1 MHKIK
6 VLIVDDSAYSRQTL
20 RKLLSNS
27 NSIEILGEAR
37 NGEEGLKKVFDLS
50 PDIVLLDLQMPVIDG
65 FGFLK
70 LLMKKRPLPV
80 IVVTS
85 MRSRQDV
92 FKALELGAV
101 DFVLKPS
108 PSVKMDF
115 EDFRYELLG
124 KIYSIVGIKKSRL
137 NPFSKTREVY
147 KFEDSNDHY
156 ERDQIKAK
164 IVAIGASTGGPLAL
178 QHIVKNLPSR
188 FAASIIISQH
198 MPPGFTRSFA
208 ERLNEW
214 SALPVKEAED
224 GEHVVDGKVLICP
237 GGFHMMV
244 EKGLRGVR
252 IRLIKRK
259 EDDKYI
265 PSVDIMMKSCAE
277 VFGPRTLG
285 IILTGMGN
293 DGKEGVKKIKEVM
306 GQTIAEAE
314 ESCVVFGM
322 PRAALETGAIDKV
335 VPLDRIALEIFKRV
349 I

>member
-6 VLIVDDSAYSRQTL
+6 ILIVDDSAYSRQTL

-37 NGEEGLKKVFDLS
+37 NGEEGLKKVFELS

-85 MRSRQDV
+85 MKSRQDV

-101 DFVLKPS
+101 DFIIKPS
-108 PSVKMDF
+108 PSVKMDY
-115 EDFRYELLG
+115 EDFRNELLS
-124 KIYSIVGIKKSRL
+124 KIYSFIGIKRSRL
-137 NPFSKTREVY
+137 HPFPKTREVF
-147 KFEDSNDHY
+147 KFEDSDDQYGKDH
-156 ERDQIKAK
+156 IKAK

-188 FAASIIISQH
+188 FPASIVISQH

-224 GEHVVDGKVLICP
+224 GEYVIDGKILICP

-244 EKGLRGVR
+244 EKGLRGIRV
-252 IRLIKRK
+252 RLIKRR
-259 EDDKYI
+259 ENDKYI

-285 IILTGMGN
+285 IILTGMGS

-322 PRAALETGAIDKV
+322 PRAALETGAIDKI
-335 VPLDRIALEIFKRV
+335 VPLDKIPLEISKRV